1 MRAAMPTPTTPR
13 ATQHAQAH
21 RRPEFADTQPD
32 MSAVKSEPAQ
42 PTALTRLKQDAK
54 PFLIG
59 AGVGATVGIA
69 LAALTIRR
77 PSPAFALFPEPK
89 SKVFARVAKIALL
102 AIGRTLLHRAMAH
115 AAERITTEPA

>member
-1 MRAAMPTPTTPR
+1 MPTPTPR
-13 ATQHAQAH
+13 TTQHAQAH

-42 PTALTRLKQDAK
+42 PTALARLKQDAK

-59 AGVGATVGIA
+59 AGVGAAIGIA

-77 PSPAFALFPEPK
+77 PTPAFALFPEPK
-89 SKVFARVAKIALL
+89 SKVFAGVAKVAAL
-102 AIGRTLLHRAMAH
+102 AIGRAVLRRAMAH
-115 AAERITTEPA
+115 AAARVVTDPA